1 MFSTDFDLAGADAT
15 ALEKVQLAKIT
26 SPQAPYGR
34 GQMDG
39 MGRGAS
45 HSHSIRRER
54 KTIITKG
61 TKDNDVDDLS
71 FPAR

>member
-1 MFSTDFDLAGADAT
+1 MFSTDLAGADAT

-26 SPQAPYGR
+26 SPQAR
-34 GQMDG
+34 CGQME
-39 MGRGAS
+39 GRGAS
-45 HSHSIRRER
+45 HSHIIRWER

>member
-1 MFSTDFDLAGADAT
+1 M
-15 ALEKVQLAKIT
+15 EKVQLAKIT
-26 SPQAPYGR
+26 SPQAR
-34 GQMDG
+34 CGQME
-39 MGRGAS
+39 GRGAS
-45 HSHSIRRER
+45 HSHSMRWER